1 LFQRVLKQET
11 GMMSALR
18 GVSLR
23 LSGFR
28 LAAVGFVEAV
38 TGARG
43 AAATVAGDAKIT
55 AQVFQCTGA
64 TLGGF
69 ANLAVGDSLANADVH
84 GEIP

>member
-1 LFQRVLKQET
+1 
-11 GMMSALR
+11 MMSALR

-38 TGARG
+38 TGARR
-43 AAATVAGDAKIT
+43 AAATVAGDAKIS

>member
-1 LFQRVLKQET
+1 
-11 GMMSALR
+11 MMTVLR
-18 GVSLR
+18 GESLR

-38 TGARG
+38 TCARG
-43 AAATVAGDAKIT
+43 AAATVAGDPKIT

-69 ANLAVGDSLANADVH
+69 ANLAVGDSLANADIH
-84 GEIP
+84 GKVP